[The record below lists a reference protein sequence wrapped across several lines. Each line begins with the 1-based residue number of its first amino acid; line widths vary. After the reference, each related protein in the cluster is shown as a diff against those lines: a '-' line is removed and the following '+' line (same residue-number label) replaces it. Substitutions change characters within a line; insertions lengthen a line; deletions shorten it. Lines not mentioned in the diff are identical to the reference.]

1 MAWAMRF
8 IRPLIARPATAFTA
22 VATVLLLSA
31 CSSQSEDPGP
41 TGMTESESKALD
53 DAAQMIEERRLPPD
67 AIPGTGTSATTDTA
81 SSNPADN

>member
-1 MAWAMRF
+1 MTWTMRF
-8 IRPLIARPATAFTA
+8 IRPLVARPATAFAA

-31 CSSQSEDPGP
+31 CSSQGEDPSP

-67 AIPGTGTSATTDTA
+67 AIPNPSAEAATDTA
-81 SSNPADN
+81 SQNPANN

>member
-8 IRPLIARPATAFTA
+8 IRPLVARPATTFAT

-31 CSSQSEDPGP
+31 CGSQGEDPGP

-53 DAAQMIEERRLPPD
+53 DAAQMIEERRLPPN
-67 AIPGTGTSATTDTA
+67 AIPSSDTSATTDIA
-81 SSNPADN
+81 SPNSTDN

>member
-8 IRPLIARPATAFTA
+8 IRPLVARPATAFAA

-31 CSSQSEDPGP
+31 CGSQGEDPGP

-53 DAAQMIEERRLPPD
+53 DAAQMIEERRLPPN
-67 AIPGTGTSATTDTA
+67 AIPSSDTSATTDIA
-81 SSNPADN
+81 SPNSTDN

>member
-1 MAWAMRF
+1 MRF
-8 IRPLIARPATAFTA
+8 IRPLVARPATVLST

-67 AIPGTGTSATTDTA
+67 AIPNPSAEAATDTA
-81 SSNPADN
+81 SQNPANN